1 MECGGRKKLG
11 IIPAK
16 FFAENFV
23 QIIGNSHFRAMF
35 TSYGKLSK
43 KAGLFVET
51 GCTNNTQELLFNEFF
66 FQ

>member
-1 MECGGRKKLG
+1 MERCGRKKLG

-23 QIIGNSHFRAMF
+23 QIIGNSPFRPMF

-43 KAGLFVET
+43 KAGLLSET
-51 GCTNNTQELLFNEFF
+51 GCTNDKQELLFNEFS